1 VSSATVF
8 FALVAGWVAIVVLWQ
23 LTVGDSLLY
32 ALAVLRA
39 RLRHRW
45 PQWRDRVAFVLR
57 RSRAATLPVAWPPR
71 RRYLAGAL
79 AGAATVGLTAV
90 AAVGVVDFGSK
101 GPQAANSARANPA
114 RLHPSR
120 PLAPPATAAHSHTR
134 RPTRVTVQAR
144 HSRVQRATKVVTV
157 VWVSARAAQPASP
170 AAASTQVARSSGPAP
185 LPAPPGSS
193 APNPLA
199 AP

>member
-8 FALVAGWVAIVVLWQ
+8 LALIAGYVVFVVLWQ
-23 LTVGDSLLY
+23 LTVSDSLY

-45 PQWRDRVAFVLR
+45 PQWRHRVVLAFHRL
-57 RSRAATLPVAWPPR
+57 RAATVLAASPHR

-79 AGAATVGLTAV
+79 AGAAVAGLTAV
-90 AAVGVVDFGSK
+90 AVVRVTDSGSK
-101 GPQAANSARANPA
+101 VPQAANPA

-120 PLAPPATAAHSHTR
+120 PLTPPATAAHSHTR
-134 RPTRVTVQAR
+134 RPTRVTGPTR
-144 HSRVQRATKVVTV
+144 HSRAQRATKVVSLV
-157 VWVSARAAQPASP
+157 RVSAHVAPPARPTS
-170 AAASTQVARSSGPAP
+170 STQVARSTGPTP

-193 APNPLA
+193 APSPLA

>member
-1 VSSATVF
+1 MSSATVF
-8 FALVAGWVAIVVLWQ
+8 LALVAGYVVIVVLWQ
-23 LTVGDSLLY
+23 LTVSDSLY

-39 RLRHRW
+39 LLRRRW
-45 PQWRDRVAFVLR
+45 PHWRDRVAFVFR
-57 RSRAATLPVAWPPR
+57 RSRAATVPVAWPP

-79 AGAATVGLTAV
+79 AGAAIAGLTAGGV
-90 AAVGVVDFGSK
+90 VGVGDFGSK

-114 RLHPSR
+114 RLRPSR

-134 RPTRVTVQAR
+134 RPTPLTVQAR
-144 HSRVQRATKVVTV
+144 RSRLQRATKVVALV
-157 VWVSARAAQPASP
+157 RVSARTAPPASP
-170 AAASTQVARSSGPAP
+170 AASTQVARSSGPAP
-185 LPAPPGSS
+185 LPAPSGSS

>member
-1 VSSATVF
+1 VPSATVF
-8 FALVAGWVAIVVLWQ
+8 LALIAGYVVLVVLWQ
-23 LTVGDSLLY
+23 LTVSDSVY

-45 PQWRDRVAFVLR
+45 PQWRDRVAFVFH
-57 RSRAATLPVAWPPR
+57 RSRAATVLVAWPHR

-79 AGAATVGLTAV
+79 AGAAIVGLTAV
-90 AAVGVVDFGSK
+90 AVVGVTDSGSK
-101 GPQAANSARANPA
+101 VPQAANPA

-120 PLAPPATAAHSHTR
+120 PLTPPATAARSHTR
-134 RPTRVTVQAR
+134 RPTRVTGQTR
-144 HSRVQRATKVVTV
+144 HSRVQRATKVVSLV
-157 VWVSARAAQPASP
+157 RVSAHVAPPAS
-170 AAASTQVARSSGPAP
+170 ATSSTQVARSTGPAP

-193 APNPLA
+193 APSPLA